1 MNKTLTQI
9 QSPELNPSAYQGM
22 NVGMWQC
29 LVILAALT
37 VGIRILSFIFL
48 KMLVSKFQ

>member
-1 MNKTLTQI
+1 M
-9 QSPELNPSAYQGM
+9 NPSAYQDM

-29 LVILAALT
+29 LVILAGLT
-37 VGIRILSFIFL
+37 VVIRILSFFFL